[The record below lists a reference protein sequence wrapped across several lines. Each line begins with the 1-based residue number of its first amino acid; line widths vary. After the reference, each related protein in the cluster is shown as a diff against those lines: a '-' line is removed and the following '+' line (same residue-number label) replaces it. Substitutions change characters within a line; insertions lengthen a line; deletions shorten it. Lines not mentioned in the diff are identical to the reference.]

1 MIMDILPAID
11 LRGGKCV
18 RLLQGDYDRETVFG
32 DDPARMAR
40 HWESLGA
47 KHLHVVDLEGAKE
60 GEPRQLDIV
69 AAIVRAV
76 SIPVELGGG
85 IRTEAAARRALDLG
99 VSRVII
105 GTAALNLETASN
117 LAAFLGQ
124 HLAAGIDARDGLV
137 AVRGWLDTTEIKA
150 ITLAK
155 ELANLGLS
163 WIVYTDIATDGM
175 LQGANIAAMRE
186 MVEAVPEAKVIA
198 SGGVSSVEDI
208 RALRDAGCAGA
219 IIGMALYTGKLELET
234 ALDAAAK

>member
-1 MIMDILPAID
+1 MMDILPAID

-18 RLLQGDYDRETVFG
+18 RLIQGDYDRETVFG
-32 DDPARMAR
+32 NEPAAMAR

-47 KHLHVVDLEGAKE
+47 KHLHVVDLEGAKD
-60 GEPRQLDIV
+60 GEPRQLDTV

-85 IRTEAAARRALDLG
+85 IRTEAAARHALDLG

-124 HLAAGIDARDGLV
+124 HLVAGIDARDGMV
-137 AVRGWLDTTEIKA
+137 AVRGWLETTEISA
-150 ITLAK
+150 VALAK
-155 ELANLGLS
+155 ELVSLGLT

-175 LQGANIAAMRE
+175 LQGANVAAMRE
-186 MVEAVPEAKVIA
+186 MVETVPEAKVIA
-198 SGGVSSVEDI
+198 SGGVSSVEDV
-208 RALRDAGCAGA
+208 RTLRDAGCAGA
-219 IIGMALYTGKLELET
+219 IIGMALYTGKLKLED
-234 ALDAAAK
+234 ALEAAC